1 VANEYLRRQV
11 GYPVV
16 RRAAV
21 AQAVEI
27 PPGLPTQP
35 MPASQPQA
43 LGQEPGQIISLPGV
57 NYPPA
62 GATPVD
68 ELGDAQIGAGLSALL
83 LTVTLP
89 DQQRFR
95 MAGIGFGADDETAL
109 AFLSFTIFAGPFPVP
124 GYINKRAAIGTI
136 QQLTEIFILTGS
148 SLPITVVGTADPLAV
163 IEYRFLCRVRGW
175 YYFEKGG
182 D

>member
-1 VANEYLRRQV
+1 VANDYLRRQV
-11 GYPVV
+11 GYPAV
-16 RRAAV
+16 RRAALS
-21 AQAVEI
+21 QTVEI
-27 PPGLPTQP
+27 PPGLPTKP
-35 MPASQPQA
+35 MPSSQPLA
-43 LGQEPGQIISLPGV
+43 LGQEAGQRVILPGV

-68 ELGDAQIGAGLSALL
+68 ELGDATIGAGGTGLL
-83 LTVTLP
+83 LTITLP

-124 GYINKRAAIGTI
+124 GYINKRAAIGTL

-148 SLPITVVGTADPLAV
+148 SLPITIVGTSDVLAV
-163 IEYRFLCRVRGW
+163 VEYRFICRARGW
-175 YYFEKGG
+175 YYFEKG
-182 D
+182 DA

>member
-1 VANEYLRRQV
+1 VANPYLRRQV
-11 GYPVV
+11 GYPAV

-21 AQAVEI
+21 SQTVEI
-27 PPGLPTQP
+27 PAGLPTQP
-35 MPASQPQA
+35 MPPSQPQA
-43 LGQEPGQIISLPGV
+43 LGQEPGQRVILPGV

-68 ELGDAQIGAGLSALL
+68 EMGDATIGAGGTQLL
-83 LTVTLP
+83 VTVTLA

-136 QQLTEIFILTGS
+136 QQLTDIFILTGS
-148 SLPITVVGTADPLAV
+148 SLPITVVGTSDPLAV
-163 IEYRFLCRVRGW
+163 VEYRFICRVRGW

-182 D
+182 A

>member
-1 VANEYLRRQV
+1 MANDYLRRQI
-11 GYPVV
+11 GYPAV
-16 RRAAV
+16 RRASV
-21 AQAVEI
+21 SQNVEI
-27 PPGLPTQP
+27 PPNLPSQP
-35 MPASQPQA
+35 QPPSQPQA
-43 LGQEPGQIISLPGV
+43 LGQEPGQRIILPGV

-68 ELGDAQIGAGLSALL
+68 ELGDAVIGAGGSGLL
-83 LTVTLP
+83 LTITLP

-95 MAGIGFGADDETAL
+95 MVGIGFGADDETAL